1 MNIVDYICSHPCLA
15 WHGVMLFFIVKMSRV
30 SRHPHKS
37 PRLSDRALGAHK
49 RNEIKARDQSKFVSH
64 LVELRLASPSRP
76 QHRSSASSNHFIFI
90 WIAFFECNAI
100 VAARWLIS
108 YISVSMNVGRQRN
121 GLCAAL
127 SLSFCLFALIW
138 RLHVLKWIL
147 FTHKIKLR
155 APAAGTTTSNEQR
168 MTDALSCGVRSP
180 ASKKEREL
188 DLIESNLW
196 CHTKFIIVLC
206 LLLELRLKAETLA
219 TKQAHESW
227 ECDCGS

>member
-127 SLSFCLFALIW
+127 SLSLSVCLLWFDDCMFWSGFC
-138 RLHVLKWIL
+138 
-147 FTHKIKLR
+147 
-155 APAAGTTTSNEQR
+155 S
-168 MTDALSCGVRSP
+168 
-180 ASKKEREL
+180 
-188 DLIESNLW
+188 
-196 CHTKFIIVLC
+196 HTKLNCVHQQ
-206 LLLELRLKAETLA
+206 RAR
-219 TKQAHESW
+219 QHRMNNGWRMRSHVV
-227 ECDCGS
+227 CGRQ